1 MNKNTLRFRSFSIV
15 TLVPIFLMGCSGYQ
29 YVASPRFVPLNE
41 KKGNV
46 NLNIYTS
53 GGQLGYAFSNKF
65 SAFAT
70 AFRRVPTAYE
80 KKRIDSKDMYYRTCE
95 SQEINVGLSYFGKKE
110 NFLYEVLIAGGLGD
124 MNFTSQNRD
133 DDGYRIKMQAR
144 KTNAFI
150 QPTFSYKLNGT
161 HAKYVAIA
169 AFTKFNSLYYYDI
182 SVTNN
187 SDVPLSEISFQP
199 GTKLDDGLNYFGSR
213 KDAYLFFVEP
223 GIFIKGG
230 SKNFK
235 AMMQISYVINLT
247 GRELYYQPLSINLGC
262 SINFNLLDID
272 FEVLKKKLLLKR
284 PG

>member
-1 MNKNTLRFRSFSIV
+1 
-15 TLVPIFLMGCSGYQ
+15 MGCSGYQ

-41 KKGNV
+41 KKGDV

-53 GGQLGYAFSNKF
+53 GAQLGYAFSNKF

-70 AFRRVPTAYE
+70 AFRRYPTVYE
-80 KKRIDSKDMYYRTCE
+80 KKKVDFKETHLRTCE
-95 SQEINVGLSYFGKKE
+95 SEEINVGLSYFGKRE
-110 NFLYEVLIAGGLGD
+110 NFLYEVLIGGGLGD

-133 DDGYRIKMQAR
+133 FHDGYRIKMQAR

-150 QPTFSYKLNGT
+150 QPTLSYKLNGT
-161 HAKYVAIA
+161 PAKHLAIA

-182 SVTNN
+182 LVTNYE
-187 SDVPLSEISFQP
+187 DIPLSEISFQP
-199 GTKLDDGLNYFGSR
+199 GTKLDDGLNYFGGR
-213 KDAYLFFVEP
+213 KDAYLFFIEP

-230 SKNFK
+230 ATNFK

-247 GRELYYQPLSINLGC
+247 GRDLYYQPLSINLGC
-262 SINFNLLDID
+262 SINFNLLDIN
-272 FEVLKKKLLLKR
+272 FEGLKKKLFKR